1 MWIILIINALVAMA
15 IAYFSLRERQEDF
28 NLFTAGAFFIAF
40 GLVLILGSVPVM
52 NNFDESSVLQF
63 IGGILIVL
71 GIISLIV
78 GFVTKAARTVSLRD
92 VAIAIEVAAVCLLYL
107 THNSSLSFMNLV
119 VPELAAIV
127 GLVLFIV
134 SRRQMN

>member
-28 NLFTAGAFFIAF
+28 NLFTAGAVFIAL

-92 VAIAIEVAAVCLLYL
+92 VAITIEVAAVCLLYL

>member
-1 MWIILIINALVAMA
+1 M
-15 IAYFSLRERQEDF
+15 
-28 NLFTAGAFFIAF
+28 
-40 GLVLILGSVPVM
+40 M

-92 VAIAIEVAAVCLLYL
+92 VAAVCLLYL

>member
-1 MWIILIINALVAMA
+1 MA

-28 NLFTAGAFFIAF
+28 SLFTAGAVFIAF

-71 GIISLIV
+71 VIISLIV

>member
-1 MWIILIINALVAMA
+1 MA

-28 NLFTAGAFFIAF
+28 NLFTAGAVFRAF
-40 GLVLILGSVPVM
+40 GLVLIRGSVPVR

-92 VAIAIEVAAVCLLYL
+92 VAAVCLLYL

>member
-1 MWIILIINALVAMA
+1 MWIILIIHALVAMA

-28 NLFTAGAFFIAF
+28 NLFTAGAVFIAF

-92 VAIAIEVAAVCLLYL
+92 VAAVCLLYL

>member
-1 MWIILIINALVAMA
+1 MWIILIIHALVAMA

-28 NLFTAGAFFIAF
+28 NLFTAGAVFIAF

-63 IGGILIVL
+63 IGGI
-71 GIISLIV
+71 LIV

>member
-28 NLFTAGAFFIAF
+28 NLFTAGAVFIAF

-92 VAIAIEVAAVCLLYL
+92 VAAVCLLYL

>member
-28 NLFTAGAFFIAF
+28 NLFTAGAVFIAF

-78 GFVTKAARTVSLRD
+78 GFVTKAARTVSLWD
-92 VAIAIEVAAVCLLYL
+92 VAAICLLYL

>member
-1 MWIILIINALVAMA
+1 MFWLAQASKPLSPRLQSRVVDPIYCRCGFHSIW
-15 IAYFSLRERQEDF
+15 
-28 NLFTAGAFFIAF
+28 T
-40 GLVLILGSVPVM
+40 GLNPRISSC
-52 NNFDESSVLQF
+52 DESSVLQF

-119 VPELAAIV
+119 VPELVAIV
-127 GLVLFIV
+127 GLVWFIV

>member
-28 NLFTAGAFFIAF
+28 NLFTAGAVFTAF

-78 GFVTKAARTVSLRD
+78 SFVTKAARTVSLRD

>member
-15 IAYFSLRERQEDF
+15 IAYCSLRERQEDF
-28 NLFTAGAFFIAF
+28 NLFTAGAVFIAF

-78 GFVTKAARTVSLRD
+78 GFVTKAARTVSLWD
-92 VAIAIEVAAVCLLYL
+92 VAAICLLYL

>member
-28 NLFTAGAFFIAF
+28 NLFTAGAVFIAF

-63 IGGILIVL
+63 IGGILIFL

-92 VAIAIEVAAVCLLYL
+92 VAIAIEVTAVCLLYL

>member
-1 MWIILIINALVAMA
+1 MWIILIIHALVAMA

-28 NLFTAGAFFIAF
+28 NLFTAGTVFIAF

-119 VPELAAIV
+119 VPELVAIV
-127 GLVLFIV
+127 GLVWFIV

>member
-1 MWIILIINALVAMA
+1 MWIVLVINALVAMA
-15 IAYFSLRERQEDF
+15 IAYFALEERQEDF
-28 NLFTAGAFFIAF
+28 NLFTASAVFIVF
-40 GLVLILGSVPVM
+40 GLILIVGSIPVI
-52 NNFDESSVLQF
+52 NNFEESSVLQF

-78 GFVTKAARTVSLRD
+78 GFVTKAARIISLRD
-92 VAIAIEVAAVCLLYL
+92 VAIAMEIAAVCLLYL
-107 THNSSLSFMNLV
+107 THNAGLSFMNLV

-134 SRRQMN
+134 SKQQMN

>member
-28 NLFTAGAFFIAF
+28 NLFTAGTVFIAF

-119 VPELAAIV
+119 VPGLAAIV

>member
-1 MWIILIINALVAMA
+1 MWIILIIHALVAMA

-28 NLFTAGAFFIAF
+28 NLFTAGTVFIAF

>member
-1 MWIILIINALVAMA
+1 MA

-28 NLFTAGAFFIAF
+28 NLFTAGAVFIAF

-78 GFVTKAARTVSLRD
+78 GFVTKAARTVSLP
-92 VAIAIEVAAVCLLYL
+92 IEVAAVCLLYL

>member
-28 NLFTAGAFFIAF
+28 NLFTAGAVFIAF

-63 IGGILIVL
+63 IGGILIFL